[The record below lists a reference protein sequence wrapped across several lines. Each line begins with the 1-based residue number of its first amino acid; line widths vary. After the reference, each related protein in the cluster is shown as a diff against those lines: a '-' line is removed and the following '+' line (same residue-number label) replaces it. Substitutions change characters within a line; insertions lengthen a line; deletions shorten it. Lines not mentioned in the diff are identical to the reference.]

1 MSRYLAKRLAGAIP
15 TLLGVSLLTFLF
27 IRLIPGDAI
36 AARLGTSTALTP
48 DELAS
53 LRAYFGLDQP
63 LPLQYWNW
71 LTSLL
76 RGDAGYSIRTGRP
89 VFLEI
94 AQRLPATLELALAAT
109 AIALAVGLPLGLLS
123 ALRPRSR
130 LDVAARI
137 GGLVGLSLPNFW
149 LGTLIIVLFSLYL
162 RWLPNTGGYVDLLQD
177 PLGNL
182 RLLLFPAV
190 TLGLALAAATMRMT
204 RSAMLDVLGADYVRT
219 ATAKGLAPRVVV
231 RRHVLK
237 NGLIVVVTLLGI
249 QVGQL
254 LGGAVVVEEIF
265 SVPGVG
271 RMLLAAIVQR
281 DYALGRDLFSRVL
294 FGARLSME
302 VAVLSVAA
310 STLVGGLL
318 GLAAGYVGGFFDL
331 AVGRVMDVFFA
342 FPAILLA
349 LGIVAALGPD
359 PTNVVIAI
367 AVVYTPIFM
376 RVVRGPVLALKAR
389 DFVEAAR
396 AVGASQARIVVR
408 HIVPNLLST
417 LIVQVSLALSWA
429 VLTEGALSFLGLS
442 AQPPAPSWGVMLNEG
457 RQYLEF
463 ATHLAIFPGLAI
475 MIAVLGFNLLGDG
488 LRDALDP
495 QRR

>member
-1 MSRYLAKRLAGAIP
+1 M
-15 TLLGVSLLTFLF
+15 LGVSLLTFLF

-48 DELAS
+48 DQLAS
-53 LRAYFGLDQP
+53 LRSYFGLDQP

-190 TLGLALAAATMRMT
+190 TLGFALAAATMRMT

-237 NGLIVVVTLLGI
+237 NGLIVVITLLGI

-254 LGGAVVVEEIF
+254 LGGPVVVEEIF

-271 RMLLAAIVQR
+271 RLLLNAIVQR
-281 DYALGRDLFSRVL
+281 DYALVQG
-294 FGARLSME
+294 
-302 VAVLSVAA
+302 AVL
-310 STLVGGLL
+310 
-318 GLAAGYVGGFFDL
+318 
-331 AVGRVMDVFFA
+331 
-342 FPAILLA
+342 
-349 LGIVAALGPD
+349 
-359 PTNVVIAI
+359 VIAI
-367 AVVYTPIFM
+367 LFV
-376 RVVRGPVLALKAR
+376 ALNI
-389 DFVEAAR
+389 
-396 AVGASQARIVVR
+396 IVD
-408 HIVPNLLST
+408 LLY
-417 LIVQVSLALSWA
+417 
-429 VLTEGALSFLGLS
+429 G
-442 AQPPAPSWGVMLNEG
+442 
-457 RQYLEF
+457 Y
-463 ATHLAIFPGLAI
+463 
-475 MIAVLGFNLLGDG
+475 
-488 LRDALDP
+488 LDP
-495 QRR
+495 RIRLA

>member
-1 MSRYLAKRLAGAIP
+1 
-15 TLLGVSLLTFLF
+15 LLGVSLLTFLF

-48 DELAS
+48 DQLAS
-53 LRAYFGLDQP
+53 LRSYFGLDQP

-190 TLGLALAAATMRMT
+190 TLGFALAAATMRMT

-237 NGLIVVVTLLGI
+237 NGLIVVITLLGI

-271 RMLLAAIVQR
+271 RLLLNAIVQR
-281 DYALGRDLFSRVL
+281 DYALVQG
-294 FGARLSME
+294 
-302 VAVLSVAA
+302 AVL
-310 STLVGGLL
+310 
-318 GLAAGYVGGFFDL
+318 
-331 AVGRVMDVFFA
+331 
-342 FPAILLA
+342 
-349 LGIVAALGPD
+349 
-359 PTNVVIAI
+359 VIAI
-367 AVVYTPIFM
+367 LFV
-376 RVVRGPVLALKAR
+376 ALNI
-389 DFVEAAR
+389 
-396 AVGASQARIVVR
+396 IVD
-408 HIVPNLLST
+408 LLY
-417 LIVQVSLALSWA
+417 
-429 VLTEGALSFLGLS
+429 G
-442 AQPPAPSWGVMLNEG
+442 
-457 RQYLEF
+457 Y
-463 ATHLAIFPGLAI
+463 
-475 MIAVLGFNLLGDG
+475 
-488 LRDALDP
+488 LDP
-495 QRR
+495 RIRLA

>member
-1 MSRYLAKRLAGAIP
+1 
-15 TLLGVSLLTFLF
+15 LLGVSLLTFLF

-48 DELAS
+48 EQLAS
-53 LRAYFGLDQP
+53 LRSYFGLDQP

-109 AIALAVGLPLGLLS
+109 AIALAVGLPLGFVS
-123 ALRPRSR
+123 ALRPHSR

-162 RWLPNTGGYVDLLQD
+162 RWLPNTGGYVDLFQD
-177 PLGNL
+177 PFGNL
-182 RLLLFPAV
+182 RLLLFPAI

-219 ATAKGLAPRVVV
+219 ATAKGLAPRVVL

-271 RMLLAAIVQR
+271 RLLLNAIVQR
-281 DYALGRDLFSRVL
+281 DYALVQG
-294 FGARLSME
+294 
-302 VAVLSVAA
+302 AVL
-310 STLVGGLL
+310 
-318 GLAAGYVGGFFDL
+318 
-331 AVGRVMDVFFA
+331 
-342 FPAILLA
+342 
-349 LGIVAALGPD
+349 
-359 PTNVVIAI
+359 VIAI
-367 AVVYTPIFM
+367 LF
-376 RVVRGPVLALKAR
+376 VLLN
-389 DFVEAAR
+389 
-396 AVGASQARIVVR
+396 IVVD
-408 HIVPNLLST
+408 LLY
-417 LIVQVSLALSWA
+417 
-429 VLTEGALSFLGLS
+429 G
-442 AQPPAPSWGVMLNEG
+442 
-457 RQYLEF
+457 Y
-463 ATHLAIFPGLAI
+463 
-475 MIAVLGFNLLGDG
+475 
-488 LRDALDP
+488 LDP
-495 QRR
+495 RIRLA